1 MIRTVRRIPNR
12 WSAMALIAA
21 TAGVLACSGLTSTPT
36 PVQPAAPLPTAAP
49 SAEPPAPSSATAADA
64 AGPRVVTTTGAI
76 SVFPDGTPDAVVR
89 RALQAALD
97 NDFDAYAALNVRDN
111 RDTEVVLAQLRNYQ
125 WKVFQRRVSGYIIE
139 TAPFT
144 VNVTRR
150 DDPGADAPGP
160 RRHKLF
166 LFSSKRDNPA
176 PIILQ
181 WEEGEWR
188 IYANSL

>member
-1 MIRTVRRIPNR
+1 
-12 WSAMALIAA
+12 
-21 TAGVLACSGLTSTPT
+21 LACSGLTSTPT
-36 PVQPAAPLPTAAP
+36 PVEPAAPLPTAAP
-49 SAEPPAPSSATAADA
+49 SAEPPAPSAATAAPTAADA
-64 AGPRVVTTTGAI
+64 AAPRVVTTTGAI
-76 SVFPDGTPDAVVR
+76 SAFPDGTPDAVVR

-125 WKVFQRRVSGYIIE
+125 WKVFQGRVSGYILG